1 MIKLIERTTSLLHV
15 YTVPV
20 NAPHLNKNI
29 IILITIFFTEVT
41 AEITEDPLGAKLKL
55 K

>member
-1 MIKLIERTTSLLHV
+1 M

-29 IILITIFFTEVT
+29 IILITIIVIFIACIAQINILKDDHMHSTIYNT
-41 AEITEDPLGAKLKL
+41 ITNKAD
-55 K
+55 